1 MGRQIERTGVDDE
14 TAGDGDHGRDHERGD
29 TDTDPDSSQHR
40 AKAGQE
46 VS

>member
-29 TDTDPDSSQHR
+29 TDTDPGSSQRH
-40 AKAGQE
+40 AKAGQ

>member
-1 MGRQIERTGVDDE
+1 MRRQMKRTGVDDE

-29 TDTDPDSSQHR
+29 TDTDPGSSQRH
-40 AKAGQE
+40 AKAGQ